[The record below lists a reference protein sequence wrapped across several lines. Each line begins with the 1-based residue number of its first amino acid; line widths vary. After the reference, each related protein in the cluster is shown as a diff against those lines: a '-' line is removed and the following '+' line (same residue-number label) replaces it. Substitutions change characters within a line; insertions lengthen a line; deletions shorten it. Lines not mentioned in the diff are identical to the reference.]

1 MSYTTVIGGKL
12 KLKGVNTGST
22 GLNRNTNN
30 HPTTSSSSSVS
41 KKPSSSSIGLAPPRL
56 PISQPYAPGEREE
69 MSKGYLK
76 NAFARESS
84 STADV
89 EPSSEQMETEKGN
102 ANKQGGGGGGGERKG
117 STADSSSSPS
127 SSSSS
132 SKQLAVSRKRGR
144 SEDNTVEGERGQG
157 ASTSMMTTTN
167 GHVKSGLPGSSDGGR
182 DNYDAL
188 QPESR
193 GLLPRARTDGVEVSI
208 ATSSL
213 TSSNQHQQQLN
224 TSGGSVLSDQQKI
237 SSSSV
242 VTTSSSSSTKTAAQL
257 RFEEAQ
263 AKRLH
268 ERAKKEAVKSHR
280 EKIEDLNKLLETM
293 PEHYDLFRISY
304 GGQG

>member
-30 HPTTSSSSSVS
+30 NPTTSSSSSVS

-89 EPSSEQMETEKGN
+89 EPSSEQVETD
-102 ANKQGGGGGGGERKG
+102 ANKQGGGGGGERKG
-117 STADSSSSPS
+117 STAESSP

-193 GLLPRARTDGVEVSI
+193 GLLPRSRTDGVEVSI

-213 TSSNQHQQQLN
+213 SSSNQHQHQLN
-224 TSGGSVLSDQQKI
+224 TSGGSVRSDQQKI

>member
-12 KLKGVNTGST
+12 KLKGVNIGST

-41 KKPSSSSIGLAPPRL
+41 QKPSSSSSSFGLAPPRL

-89 EPSSEQMETEKGN
+89 EPSSEQVETEKGN

-117 STADSSSSPS
+117 PTAESSPS
-127 SSSSS
+127 SSSST
-132 SKQLAVSRKRGR
+132 KQLAVSRKRGR

-193 GLLPRARTDGVEVSI
+193 GEALPRARTDGVEVSI

-224 TSGGSVLSDQQKI
+224 TSGGSVRSDQQKI

>member
-12 KLKGVNTGST
+12 KLKGVNAGST
-22 GLNRNTNN
+22 GLNRNSN
-30 HPTTSSSSSVS
+30 PSTSNSSSVS
-41 KKPSSSSIGLAPPRL
+41 HKPNSSSSFALAPPRL

-84 STADV
+84 TADV
-89 EPSSEQMETEKGN
+89 EQTEKGN
-102 ANKQGGGGGGGERKG
+102 ANKQGRGGGGESKG
-117 STADSSSSPS
+117 STAESS

-132 SKQLAVSRKRGR
+132 SKQIAVSRKRGR
-144 SEDNTVEGERGQG
+144 SEDNTVEEGGGGQG
-157 ASTSMMTTTN
+157 PSTSMMTTTN
-167 GHVKSGLPGSSDGGR
+167 GHVKSGLPGSGDGGR
-182 DNYDAL
+182 DNDDDHDAL
-188 QPESR
+188 LSGSR
-193 GLLPRARTDGVEVSI
+193 GLPMPR
-208 ATSSL
+208 TSSDAQGVKVATL
-213 TSSNQHQQQLN
+213 SSVSSSNQQHQQQLN
-224 TSGGSVLSDQQKI
+224 TSGGSVRSDQQKI
-237 SSSSV
+237 SSSSA
-242 VTTSSSSSTKTAAQL
+242 VTTSSSSSSTKTSAQL

-263 AKRLH
+263 SKRLH